1 EAMKKQAETLIYV
14 YPGSATEVRA
24 RLGQRLSE
32 LVPGDI
38 NTFFFTNGG
47 AEANEN
53 AIKAARL
60 FTGRHKILSR
70 YRSYHGSTAAVMQMT
85 GDPRRIPNEPGPPGF
100 VKVMDPWPYD
110 YSFGADEEEI
120 TRNNLTYLEEVI

>member
-1 EAMKKQAETLIYV
+1 PPKERRTMNSQEMIELCLNHTMYSWAATGKVDPLPIARAEGIYLYTPDGKRIIDFNSQLMSVNIGHSHPRVVAAMKKQAETLIYA

-24 RLGQRLSE
+24 RLGKRLSE

-53 AIKAARL
+53 AIK
-60 FTGRHKILSR
+60 
-70 YRSYHGSTAAVMQMT
+70 
-85 GDPRRIPNEPGPPGF
+85 
-100 VKVMDPWPYD
+100 
-110 YSFGADEEEI
+110 
-120 TRNNLTYLEEVI
+120 